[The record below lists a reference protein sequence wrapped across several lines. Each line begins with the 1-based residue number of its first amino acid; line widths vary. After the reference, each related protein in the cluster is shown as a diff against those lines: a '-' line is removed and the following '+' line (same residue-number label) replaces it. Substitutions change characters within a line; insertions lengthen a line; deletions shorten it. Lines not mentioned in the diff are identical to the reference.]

1 MSSLFVNTLI
11 SSAEQVVEE
20 FFDLLASF
28 VEILADLLSCSLLTS
43 FVILIVGRFLFVFDS
58 SNDMSQL
65 LLVPLGELMVI
76 LLFDRQV
83 LNVVA
88 LAPVELS
95 IVA

>member
-1 MSSLFVNTLI
+1 MLPSLI
-11 SSAEQVVEE
+11 
-20 FFDLLASF
+20 
-28 VEILADLLSCSLLTS
+28 
-43 FVILIVGRFLFVFDS
+43 ILIVGRFLVVVDS
-58 SNDMSQL
+58 SDDMSQL

-88 LAPVELS
+88 LAPAEPS